1 MQALTNNQ
9 PTARTSEALVTAYY
23 SALTDDRLEAL
34 DTLVANDFEEHE
46 LVSGLP
52 PTRDGLKQKY
62 ALLRSGFPNL
72 RFTVEDLL
80 QSDHRVA
87 VRVTVRGTHDGAFL
101 GRPATGR
108 AFAVSAVGIFRIRA
122 GRIVEHWGVFDQ
134 LAMLSQLGAMG
145 TA

>member
-1 MQALTNNQ
+1 MTASKRWTHWLPMTSRSTSWCLAFRPREMASNRSTHCCAVVF
-9 PTARTSEALVTAYY
+9 PTCGS
-23 SALTDDRLEAL
+23 
-34 DTLVANDFEEHE
+34 
-46 LVSGLP
+46 
-52 PTRDGLKQKY
+52 
-62 ALLRSGFPNL
+62 RS
-72 RFTVEDLL
+72 RISCRVID
-80 QSDHRVA
+80 RVA